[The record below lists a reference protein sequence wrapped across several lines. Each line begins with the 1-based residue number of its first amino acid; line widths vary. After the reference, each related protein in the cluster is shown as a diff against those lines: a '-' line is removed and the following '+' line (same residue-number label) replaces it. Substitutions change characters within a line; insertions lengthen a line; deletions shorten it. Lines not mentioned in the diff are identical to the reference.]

1 MLVQLVRP
9 LVRSQVQI
17 LANNPAAE
25 SQLVNMVA
33 QWLGYLG
40 VQAEVTQIGAEGDL
54 IQMALRVGKPEQCTT
69 AEWERILQNLM
80 TARAEVETG
89 TELTYATMTPTQQG
103 KVHRLLACILRAGYD
118 DQVGDWDTIQPKL
131 QALGLEPALLEQV
144 RSALR
149 VPTPVQLL
157 VEDLEPEV
165 AAFALSKAIH
175 IALIDR
181 QISAA
186 EDDALKTL
194 LQALD
199 GSYA

>member
-9 LVRSQVQI
+9 LVRSQVQM

-40 VQAEVTQIGAEGDL
+40 VQAEVTQIGAAGDR
-54 IQMALRVGKPEQCTT
+54 IQVALKVGKPEQCTT
-69 AEWERILQNLM
+69 AEWEKILKNLN
-80 TARAEVETG
+80 TDQTEVPTG

-103 KVHRLLACILRAGYD
+103 KVHRLLACVLRAAYENLAE
-118 DQVGDWDTIQPKL
+118 DWDTLQPEL

-144 RSALR
+144 RSAIR
-149 VPTPVQLL
+149 VPTPIQLL

-175 IALIDR
+175 IALMDKH
-181 QISAA
+181 ISAA

-194 LQALD
+194 LQALEQ
-199 GSYA
+199 